1 MCLFEVNF
9 IKNEDNRISRT
20 RISCLGLK
28 GNQEFLTLM
37 LNSNTAVFLSVFR
50 LSVRVR
56 KSGPTLGIYFW
67 LGLGLGLGYVIV
79 CIINVH
85 ASQLAWVLG
94 RNMSHFE
101 EMFIALHHHES
112 SFEVSSHS
120 SS

>member
-1 MCLFEVNF
+1 MCLFEGNF

-37 LNSNTAVFLSVFR
+37 LNPNTAVFLSVFR
-50 LSVRVR
+50 FSVRVR

-67 LGLGLGLGYVIV
+67 LGLGYEIV
-79 CIINVH
+79 CNINVH
-85 ASQLAWVLG
+85 VSQQAWVLG